1 MSSTA
6 NLHGEEPSMDIC
18 FTEELEAILLAN
30 SYDPEIVDIVWA
42 ADHPPRR
49 LSSRTD
55 LPLPTALKISIESLK
70 HRESNTPSLFEDQ
83 SVGADKYRLTVE
95 PEYKD
100 TVDLQLDRSPQS
112 EDAFQKIWAESI
124 IEDHEDFPSDGLDP
138 AAVPVSDFIAN
149 AFEEIWAESAVEDLD
164 FEDFSSEDL
173 NLVADSGSD
182 FVTEPS
188 EAGLESSDEVWEID
202 IDNVKF
208 IPDAAADKELLDAA
222 LEAESRIAKLFHDEN
237 PRLLHRRRP
246 AARRPT
252 KMKKFLKMLCQSL
265 VDEGFAHEN
274 PFLVTGLA

>member
-1 MSSTA
+1 M
-6 NLHGEEPSMDIC
+6 
-18 FTEELEAILLAN
+18 
-30 SYDPEIVDIVWA
+30 
-42 ADHPPRR
+42 
-49 LSSRTD
+49 
-55 LPLPTALKISIESLK
+55 
-70 HRESNTPSLFEDQ
+70 
-83 SVGADKYRLTVE
+83 
-95 PEYKD
+95 
-100 TVDLQLDRSPQS
+100 
-112 EDAFQKIWAESI
+112 
-124 IEDHEDFPSDGLDP
+124 
-138 AAVPVSDFIAN
+138 
-149 AFEEIWAESAVEDLD
+149 
-164 FEDFSSEDL
+164 